1 MELVGLAEIAALF
14 GTTKQVVSNW
24 RTRKPGF
31 PTAVVELKAG
41 PVWSRDDIVKWAKR
55 EGVPLAEAK
64 AATSAKESSGHNAI
78 SVAIMNMKGGVGKST
93 LSANLGW
100 YTAHEQNRRVLMVDL
115 DPQFNL
121 SQYLLGVQEY
131 EALLSE
137 NKFTVEALFR
147 DSDNRP
153 ASVKDVIISVIDY
166 DDGSCVHLIPAS
178 LELAFTIKNA
188 LQRAHVLRD
197 FLSEVRGEYDL
208 ILIDCSP
215 MESTLSTAAYFAAD
229 YIFVPVRP
237 EYLSTIGLPLL
248 VRSMHGF
255 SQDHRNE
262 NVPELGGIIFNDTSG
277 KSEHDKSRA
286 TVRQIALE
294 NNWYVFANELSH
306 SDSYPAG
313 ARAGKPIFMT
323 EKARSVKKEELNRVG
338 EEFLRRIGL

>member
-24 RTRKPGF
+24 RTRKPRF
-31 PTAVVELKAG
+31 PAATAELKAG
-41 PVWSRDDIVKWAKR
+41 PVWSRDDIVRWAKR
-55 EGVPLAEAK
+55 EGIPFADTK
-64 AATSAKESSGHNAI
+64 SSTGSRKSRNRTAI

-93 LSANLGW
+93 LAANLGW
-100 YTAHEQNRRVLMVDL
+100 YAAHEQNKRVLMVDL

-131 EALLSE
+131 ELLLAE
-137 NKFTVEALFR
+137 NKFTVEALFCEP
-147 DSDNRP
+147 DKRP
-153 ASVKDVIISVIDY
+153 SSVRDVILSVVDY
-166 DDGSCVHLIPAS
+166 DDDSCVHLIPAS
-178 LELAFTIKNA
+178 LELAWTIKTA
-188 LQRAHVLRD
+188 VQRAHVLRD
-197 FLSEVRGEYDL
+197 YLSEVKDEYDL

-262 NVPELGGIIFNDTSG
+262 GVPELGGIIFNDTSG

-286 TVRQIALE
+286 TVRQIASE
-294 NNWYVFANELSH
+294 NNWYVFKNELSH

-323 EKARSVKKEELNRVG
+323 EKARSVKKEELSRVG
-338 EEFLRRIGL
+338 EEFLGRIGL